1 MACRCASRPSDAR
14 RAGDAA
20 SSGDYIEPAPRRI
33 CGEGLHMTDRSPEVD
48 REVRR
53 RRIRF
58 RAWHRGTREMDLIM
72 GGFADAALP
81 RLSDAELDQFEH
93 LLDLPDPVV
102 FAWLAGMEAVPAA
115 QDTPLLRKVRAFRVH
130 EAPLHV

>member
-1 MACRCASRPSDAR
+1 
-14 RAGDAA
+14 
-20 SSGDYIEPAPRRI
+20 
-33 CGEGLHMTDRSPEVD
+33 MTDRSPEVD